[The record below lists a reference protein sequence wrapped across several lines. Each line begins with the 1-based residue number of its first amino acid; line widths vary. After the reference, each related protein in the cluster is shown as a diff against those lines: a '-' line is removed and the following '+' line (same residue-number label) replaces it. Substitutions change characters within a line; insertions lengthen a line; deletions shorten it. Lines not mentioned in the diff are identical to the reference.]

1 MLLRAE
7 LITPPADAV
16 VSLDEAKAHLRVLHD
31 DEDRYIAD
39 LIKTATAYLDGLDG
53 VLGRALAPQTWRAV
67 FSEGSC
73 TDRLPIGPIVSRLDP
88 VTINGETSV
97 EFVAG
102 YPLGIPA
109 PIRAA
114 ILLHV
119 GSLYANREQSDKDWS
134 PTRAYEALL
143 TPYRRWA

>member
-7 LITPPADAV
+7 LLVPPGDAV
-16 VSLDEAKAHLRVLHD
+16 VTLGEAKDHLRVLHD
-31 DEDRYIAD
+31 DEDALIAS
-39 LIKTATAYLDGLDG
+39 LIETATAYLDGLDG
-53 VLGRALAPQTWRAV
+53 VLGRALGPQTWRAV

-73 TDRLPIGPIVSRLDP
+73 TDRLPIGPIVSRLEP
-88 VTINGETSV
+88 VTANGETV
-97 EFVAG
+97 VDFVAG

-119 GSLYANREQSDKDWS
+119 GTLYATREQSDKDWA

>member
-7 LITPPADAV
+7 LLVPPGDAV
-16 VSLDEAKAHLRVLHD
+16 VTLSEAKDHLRVLHD
-31 DEDRYIAD
+31 DEDALIAS
-39 LIKTATAYLDGLDG
+39 LIETATAYLDGLDG
-53 VLGRALAPQTWRAV
+53 VLGRALGPQTWRAV
-67 FSEGSC
+67 FLEGSC
-73 TDRLPIGPIVSRLDP
+73 TDRLPIGPIVSRLEP
-88 VTINGETSV
+88 VTVNGETAV

-119 GSLYANREQSDKDWS
+119 GTLYATREQSDKDWA

>member
-7 LITPPADAV
+7 IITPPTDAV
-16 VSLDEAKAHLRVLHD
+16 VSLGEAKAHLRVMHD
-31 DEDRYIAD
+31 DEDRYIGN
-39 LIKTATAYLDGLDG
+39 LVETATAYLDGLDG
-53 VLGRALAPQTWRAV
+53 VLGLALGPQTWRAV

-73 TDRLPIGPIVSRLDP
+73 TDRLPIGPVVSRLDP
-88 VTINGETSV
+88 VTTNGETAV
-97 EFVAG
+97 DFVAG

-119 GSLYANREQSDKDWS
+119 GSLYATREQSDKDWA